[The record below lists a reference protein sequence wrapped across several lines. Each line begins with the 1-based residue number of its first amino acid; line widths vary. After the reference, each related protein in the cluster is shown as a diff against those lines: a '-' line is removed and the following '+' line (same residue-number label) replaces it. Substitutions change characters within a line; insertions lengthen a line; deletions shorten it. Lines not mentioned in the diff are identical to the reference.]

1 MRSRQS
7 SDSLQPRIDHARLL
21 MESTDDT
28 VDRVARDT
36 GFGST
41 VSLRHHFH
49 RMLGR
54 PETAHRARFRVT
66 AQ

>member
-1 MRSRQS
+1 MRPDDLDNRSRQG
-7 SDSLQPRIDHARLL
+7 
-21 MESTDDT
+21 T

-41 VSLRHHFH
+41 VSLRHHFD
-49 RMLGR
+49 RVLGTS
-54 PETAHRARFRVT
+54 PAAHRAQFGGA

>member
-1 MRSRQS
+1 MRPDDLDNRSRQG
-7 SDSLQPRIDHARLL
+7 
-21 MESTDDT
+21 T

-49 RMLGR
+49 GVLG
-54 PETAHRARFRVT
+54 TSLAAHRAPFRGA